1 MDFILR
7 VILTFVLGGI
17 LGGAV
22 VFLITYIKSN
32 GLAQKAEKL
41 LEETKKEAE
50 KLKRDR
56 LLEIKEESYKLKQEV
71 DKEIKEKKD
80 ELKDSESRILQREN
94 NFDKRD
100 IILQKR

>member
-41 LEETKKEAE
+41 LKYIKK
-50 KLKRDR
+50 KSIPFL
-56 LLEIKEESYKLKQEV
+56 
-71 DKEIKEKKD
+71 
-80 ELKDSESRILQREN
+80 
-94 NFDKRD
+94 
-100 IILQKR
+100 